1 MVIYQYRQNKT
12 SRLVF
17 LKHISPLH
25 SLVMGCT
32 PYLIFCVLSQ
42 VVFFFFLSQIMIQNK
57 LFSSGLVRLEIIFS
71 MLLEV
76 KEILEICK
84 CLGGKKIKG
93 NLNEVETK
101 PLTYIYIVCTF
112 WPYNLISEPFWLS
125 NPFMYVLV
133 SFIFSSCHSPLYN
146 LHCMLHVSLHI

>member
-1 MVIYQYRQNKT
+1 
-12 SRLVF
+12 
-17 LKHISPLH
+17 
-25 SLVMGCT
+25 
-32 PYLIFCVLSQ
+32 
-42 VVFFFFLSQIMIQNK
+42 MIQNK

-76 KEILEICK
+76 KEIFEICK

-112 WPYNLISEPFWLS
+112 
-125 NPFMYVLV
+125 
-133 SFIFSSCHSPLYN
+133 
-146 LHCMLHVSLHI
+146 